1 MSEEKVDI
9 SDKIQRLFQR
19 NLAAVA
25 AFGITKK
32 GVHEGPWTISRGLS
46 ENLNN
51 WSRKFL
57 LGYPLSKEFAQVGFV
72 IDGTKPGA
80 EAWTKRFTD
89 LVNQVMTDEEVG
101 LARIWIY
108 ENEGLKKNEISD

>member
-1 MSEEKVDI
+1 MNEI
-9 SDKIQRLFQR
+9 TDKIQKLFQR

-25 AFGITKK
+25 AFGITKE
-32 GVHEGPWTISRGLS
+32 GIHEGPWTISRSLS

-80 EAWTKRFTD
+80 KAWTKRFTD

-101 LARIWIY
+101 LAGIWIY

>member
-9 SDKIQRLFQR
+9 TDKIQKVFQR
-19 NLAAVA
+19 NLAAVV
-25 AFGITKK
+25 AFGITKE
-32 GVHEGPWTISRGLS
+32 GLHEGPWSISRSLS

-57 LGYPLSKEFAQVGFV
+57 LGYPLSKEFTKVGFV
-72 IDGTKPGA
+72 IDGTQPGA

-89 LVNQVMTDEEVG
+89 LVNQVMTDEKIG
-101 LARIWIY
+101 LAGIWVY
-108 ENEGLKKNEISD
+108 GKRD